1 MVKVSKDTKEVK
13 KAVRSSKSEVNSSKI
28 YEELDPHTK
37 KILKIKEI
45 VKKRDELRENGD
57 YLKADSVR
65 ELLKVKYNVD
75 LIDQKGGPS
84 GWKFLDGSSTKI
96 ASNIKLPTKEK
107 DSNVDSEKKTKT
119 SEQREKEKELFK
131 KLKDKEIKKE
141 KNTQLKAEYESNT
154 NIMKN
159 MLKTNSNTKNINGV
173 MIEELEPGFGQ
184 RVKAGDRVRVHYIG
198 KLKSN
203 NKVFDS
209 SSKKPFQFKLGAR
222 EVITGWDI
230 GINGM
235 AIGSKRRLTIPP
247 EKAYGK
253 SGAPP
258 SIPGNATLIFEV
270 TLLGVA

>member
-1 MVKVSKDTKEVK
+1 MARDTKETKGVK
-13 KAVRSSKSEVNSSKI
+13 KATKSSKVEATNSKV
-28 YEELDPHTK
+28 YDELDPHTK

-96 ASNIKLPTKEK
+96 ASNIKLPTKEQDTNLDK
-107 DSNVDSEKKTKT
+107 EKKLKKL
-119 SEQREKEKELFK
+119 QQKEKELAMSK
-131 KLKDKEIKKE
+131 KLKEKETKKE
-141 KNTQLKAEYESNT
+141 KNTQLKAEYESNN

-159 MLKTNSNTKNINGV
+159 MLNVNSNVKNINGV
-173 MIEELEPGFGQ
+173 LIEELEPGFGQ

-209 SSKKPFQFKLGAR
+209 SLKKPFQFKLGAR

-258 SIPGNATLIFEV
+258 TIPGNATLIFEV
-270 TLLGVA
+270 TLLGV